1 MSTCVG
7 GGVYVYICLFVWLL
21 MRSCTPVVGGTN
33 KKLKKWIP
41 CFVRTGHVKNIF
53 G

>member
-7 GGVYVYICLFVWLL
+7 GGVYVYICSFVWLL
-21 MRSCTPVVGGTN
+21 MRICTLVVGGTN
-33 KKLKKWIP
+33 KKWIR